1 MNKTKVAREVYNS
14 FKEHMQE
21 IKIFRSGLNEYKEKV
36 DDLYV
41 STIEGYYSLGKNLI
55 SINYSDAGAINKNY
69 NEMLSVIITEDSK
82 KVKKDDYFCL
92 DNVKYRIINIQ
103 NVLGI
108 YLDFTLE
115 RV

>member
-1 MNKTKVAREVYNS
+1 MNKTKLAREIYNS

-36 DDLYV
+36 NDLDV

-55 SINYSDAGAINKNY
+55 GINYTDAGAINKNY
-69 NEMLSVIITEDSK
+69 NEMLSVMITEDSK
-82 KVKKDDYFCL
+82 KVKKDDYFYL
-92 DNVKYRIINIQ
+92 DNIKYRIINIQ
-103 NVLGI
+103 NVAGV
-108 YLDFTLE
+108 YMDFTLE